1 LDIESHAVD
10 VLCDGVELIVFRS
23 PRLESTHTHGSGCTF
38 ASAIT
43 AGLAKG
49 MTPPDAVK
57 RAKDYVTDAI
67 REGISMGAGIGPT
80 NHLAGVSSRW

>member
-1 LDIESHAVD
+1 MEGGAGTGKHR
-10 VLCDGVELIVFRS
+10 GRELTVFRS
-23 PRLESTHTHGSGCTF
+23 PRLESMHTHGSGCTF

-49 MTPPDAVK
+49 LTPQDAVK
-57 RAKDYVTDAI
+57 RAKDYVTEAI
-67 REGISMGAGIGPT
+67 RKGVSMGSGHGPT